1 MEYGKTNRQYP
12 TYHHLFIF
20 PGGLD
25 YSTMSYVSD
34 DRNYTDPNNSG
45 IDTINRVGDVT
56 GEPPTNKAV
65 DRDKAAKMANL
76 LEDLKFPATKEDIKN
91 HLNRKSPAMGNRIND
106 IFEAIWNNLR
116 DDVTYNSAYEVE
128 KAAGLVKKTDGK

>member
-1 MEYGKTNRQYP
+1 MRSDRV
-12 TYHHLFIF
+12 H
-20 PGGLD
+20 
-25 YSTMSYVSD
+25 MSYVSD

-45 IDTINRVGDVT
+45 INAMSRVGDMT

-91 HLNRKSPAMGNRIND
+91 HVNRKSPAMGNRIND

-128 KAAGLVKKTDGK
+128 KAAGLVEKAYEKR

>member
-1 MEYGKTNRQYP
+1 
-12 TYHHLFIF
+12 
-20 PGGLD
+20 
-25 YSTMSYVSD
+25 MSYVSD
-34 DRNYTDPNNSG
+34 DRNYTDSSNSG
-45 IDTINRVGDVT
+45 IDTISRAGDLT

-106 IFEAIWNNLR
+106 IFEAVWNNLS
-116 DDVTYNSAYEVE
+116 DDMTYNSSYEVE
-128 KAAGLVKKTDGK
+128 KAAGLVEKTEKK

>member
-1 MEYGKTNRQYP
+1 
-12 TYHHLFIF
+12 
-20 PGGLD
+20 
-25 YSTMSYVSD
+25 MSYVSD
-34 DRNYTDPNNSG
+34 DRNYTDSSNSG
-45 IDTINRVGDVT
+45 IDTSISRVGEIT

-76 LEDLKFPATKEDIKN
+76 LEDLKFPATKEDIKD
-91 HLNRKSPAMGNRIND
+91 HINRKSPAMGNRIND
-106 IFEAIWNNLR
+106 IFEVVWNNLR

>member
-1 MEYGKTNRQYP
+1 
-12 TYHHLFIF
+12 
-20 PGGLD
+20 
-25 YSTMSYVSD
+25 MSYVSD
-34 DRNYTDPNNSG
+34 DRNYTDSSNSG
-45 IDTINRVGDVT
+45 IDTISRAGDLT

-106 IFEAIWNNLR
+106 IFEAVWNNLR
-116 DDVTYNSAYEVE
+116 DDMTYNSSYEVE
-128 KAAGLVKKTDGK
+128 KSAGLVKKTEKK